1 MGKFSA
7 NKHTVQQT
15 LPAKFTE
22 SFCECQLMNRVLRF
36 SLVFSCYKQHELSG
50 FAASLSNFVTP
61 LTVATHRN
69 VFLNHPKRENLHE
82 SQLKEQDLLFWI
94 QASNLLHAKCHAQKA
109 LVFNKVES
117 TTTLLLLSLKECWLS
132 DLKKL
137 LKCEELETWT
147 LLKLDIMRTKFEQII
162 LKRSSGLI
170 YAATCISSLHERP
183 ILRSSQ
189 NVFSFINKRDPCYV

>member
-1 MGKFSA
+1 MIIFYTKSWVKLAKFSA
-7 NKHTVQQT
+7 NKCTVQQI

-22 SFCECQLMNRVLRF
+22 SFGECQLMNRVLRF
-36 SLVFSCYKQHELSG
+36 SLVFSCYKQNELPG
-50 FAASLSNFVTP
+50 LAASLSNFVT
-61 LTVATHRN
+61 LFTVATHRH

-94 QASNLLHAKCHAQKA
+94 EASNLLRAKCHAQKA

-147 LLKLDIMRTKFEQII
+147 LLKLDIMRTN
-162 LKRSSGLI
+162 L
-170 YAATCISSLHERP
+170 
-183 ILRSSQ
+183 
-189 NVFSFINKRDPCYV
+189 NK